1 MKIFLRKS
9 RIFCSTLVEYR
20 FYSTFV
26 EERIIEQMKLTPT
39 EEELMNHLWR
49 LKRAFMKDL
58 LECYPDPKPAP
69 TTISTLLTR
78 MQDKDFVGYDSLGK
92 SREYFPLVTKEN
104 YFTKHIQGLIKNFFN
119 DSPAQFASFF
129 TKKADMTQE
138 ELEALKE
145 IIDDQ
150 LKKKL

>member
-1 MKIFLRKS
+1 
-9 RIFCSTLVEYR
+9 
-20 FYSTFV
+20 
-26 EERIIEQMKLTPT
+26 MKLTPT

-58 LECYPDPKPAP
+58 LESYPDPKPAT

-78 MQDKDFVGYDSLGK
+78 MQEKNFVGYDSLGK
-92 SREYFPLVTKEN
+92 SRQYFPLVSKEN
-104 YFTKHIQGLIKNFFN
+104 YFAKHIQSLIKNFFN

-129 TKKADMTQE
+129 TKKADLSQE
-138 ELEALKE
+138 ELEALKT

-150 LKKKL
+150 LKKKQ